1 MAKEKDYEVGFTVTL
16 QLSKT
21 VKSEN
26 FATALE
32 LAKNIKQDQVVKV
45 QAGVDINDSTLHLY
59 SITQGTWL
67 GE

>member
-1 MAKEKDYEVGFTVTL
+1 MPAERDYEVGFTVTL

-21 VKSEN
+21 VKAES

-32 LAKNIKQDQVVKV
+32 LAKNIRQEKLVKV
-45 QAGVDINDSTLHLY
+45 QAEVEHQDSTLHLY
-59 SITQGTWL
+59 SIIQGTWL